1 MAQKAEQETVKSL
14 TPLSASHT
22 WAHLPLVTSLLSTYH
37 IKTAESPGVG
47 GGWGGGHLPLASGA
61 LISELLGGSIHS
73 SVCGLNI
80 VSLAVA

>member
-1 MAQKAEQETVKSL
+1 MAQKAEQETVKYL
-14 TPLSASHT
+14 TPLIASHT

-47 GGWGGGHLPLASGA
+47 GHFPLASGA

-73 SVCGLNI
+73 SVCGLNM